1 MAMVRAKSN
10 LENLTISYGKFKSKT
25 NANLEYLI
33 SKMWQGQDK
42 AKNNLEHIREC
53 IPCSPCKNSRFH
65 FVKQKQSYFFNI
77 NCFF

>member
-10 LENLTISYGKFKSKT
+10 LETLTISYGKFKSKT

-42 AKNNLEHIREC
+42 AKNNQRVYTLQPLQE
-53 IPCSPCKNSRFH
+53 F
-65 FVKQKQSYFFNI
+65 
-77 NCFF
+77 